1 MVSCETLA
9 DRVERQLGSVT
20 GREIADALPLAMSKL
35 ERIVAREGDADG
47 ERLKPY
53 YIAQL
58 VAEQIISARAE
69 LYFGSVKQMSAGA
82 TAPNAHKST
91 IVILAQNLKEVKG
104 ATDNV

>member
-1 MVSCETLA
+1 MMSCETLT
-9 DRVERQLGSVT
+9 DRVERQLGNVT
-20 GREIADALPLAMSKL
+20 GREIAEALPLAMNKL

-58 VAEQIISARAE
+58 VAEQIILARAE
-69 LYFGSVKQMSAGA
+69 LYFNSVKEMSTGA

-91 IVILAQNLKEVKG
+91 IVILTQNFKGVKG